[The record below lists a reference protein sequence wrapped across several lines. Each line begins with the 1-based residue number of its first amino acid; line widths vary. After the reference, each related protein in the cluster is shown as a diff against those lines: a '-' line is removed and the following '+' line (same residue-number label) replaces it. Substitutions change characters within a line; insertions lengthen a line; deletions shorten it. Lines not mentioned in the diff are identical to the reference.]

1 MKLVPV
7 LRAPGSKPCSE
18 IGRGRF
24 IEHIQ
29 WSLLVPSDP
38 VEFRASLQQV
48 LGRTALTA
56 VAGTPEGFGD
66 HLRFW
71 SGSFGENSLDSVQQP
86 EGGSFTQPGAC
97 PSLDESPGCCPIAE
111 STGVGQRATATE
123 DSSSRLDVGSG
134 IDQRIE
140 HRDVVAARGPVQW
153 RFAVSAEPA
162 VCIHIGASSD
172 QTSHDNR
179 TVGEVPWPVSCR
191 VQQCPVGALIAD
203 PCFSEP
209 WVGSEQPLQLR
220 EVASLYR
227 RRGCDRTRIV
237 GGYDG

>member
-7 LRAPGSKPCSE
+7 LRAPSSKPCSE

-38 VEFRASLQQV
+38 VEFRASLQQI

-66 HLRFW
+66 HLRIW

-111 STGVGQRATATE
+111 STGVGQRATAT
-123 DSSSRLDVGSG
+123 
-134 IDQRIE
+134 
-140 HRDVVAARGPVQW
+140 
-153 RFAVSAEPA
+153 
-162 VCIHIGASSD
+162 
-172 QTSHDNR
+172 NR